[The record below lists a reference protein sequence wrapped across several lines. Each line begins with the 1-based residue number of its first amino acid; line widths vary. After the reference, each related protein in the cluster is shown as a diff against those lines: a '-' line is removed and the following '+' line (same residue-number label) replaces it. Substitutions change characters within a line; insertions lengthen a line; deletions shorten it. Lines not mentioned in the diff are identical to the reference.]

1 MKTIIFLNI
10 KGGVGKTATATT
22 VAHMLA
28 ARYNKKVLLVDTDA
42 QMNFTYH
49 SNAMVARY

>member
-1 MKTIIFLNI
+1 MQLKKGNKFMKTIIFLNI

-28 ARYNKKVLLVDTDA
+28 ARYNKKV
-42 QMNFTYH
+42 F
-49 SNAMVARY
+49 

>member
-28 ARYNKKVLLVDTDA
+28 TRYNKKVNGTKEG
-42 QMNFTYH
+42 ME
-49 SNAMVARY
+49 R

>member
-28 ARYNKKVLLVDTDA
+28 ARYNKKYCWLI
-42 QMNFTYH
+42 QM
-49 SNAMVARY
+49 RR